1 MNNVIEMS
9 IRLQGFQAIAAR
21 RREIN
26 RQLMW
31 CREVHVPKD
40 PALVRELEQ
49 LAAQEDEF
57 LEQTSAARRLAA

>member
-49 LAAQEDEF
+49 LAAQED
-57 LEQTSAARRLAA
+57 